1 MNAINH
7 ESAIPYYIQV
17 KDVIRAKMR
26 SGVWK
31 VNDQLPSE
39 AELCDAFAVSR
50 TVIRQALQDLIHEGL
65 IVRRKGKGSFVAA
78 KKISE
83 HLVQKLTGFYQ
94 DMVDQGF
101 QPVTQVLSQAVV
113 PADQTIAHH
122 LAVPP
127 GTSVIEIVRLRS
139 VQESPIVAVT
149 TYLPYQLVPNLL
161 DDDLSNQSLYALLER
176 NYNIQI
182 VHGRR
187 SIQAVPADS
196 TLATLLD
203 VHEGAPLFRLD
214 SVSYVSDGTP
224 VEYYF
229 AYHRGD
235 RSQFEV
241 ELIRTRE
248 PDQIPILNDL
258 PRSNTFTDDLA

>member
-113 PADQTIAHH
+113 PADPTIAHH
-122 LAVPP
+122 LAA
-127 GTSVIEIVRLRS
+127 RLRR
-139 VQESPIVAVT
+139 P
-149 TYLPYQLVPNLL
+149 LVN
-161 DDDLSNQSLYALLER
+161 A
-176 NYNIQI
+176 
-182 VHGRR
+182 
-187 SIQAVPADS
+187 
-196 TLATLLD
+196 
-203 VHEGAPLFRLD
+203 
-214 SVSYVSDGTP
+214 P
-224 VEYYF
+224 VEVSRL
-229 AYHRGD
+229 HST
-235 RSQFEV
+235 RSS
-241 ELIRTRE
+241 LSGNIRR
-248 PDQIPILNDL
+248 LS
-258 PRSNTFTDDLA
+258 R